1 MWTLIAA
8 VAGCSGAD
16 KSMSSDLTDQNL
28 EKPSAVNP
36 TNVIQKQKR
45 TKDVKGLNHD
55 KTKGPKI
62 QKGPKKVG
70 KKRKDDGV
78 DWRVAMASSTD
89 KWSDEL
95 KNQITAAGYDLNE
108 VAEKIKKR
116 QESTDKK
123 SQKKLGK
130 KRKDDGVDWRAAMAS
145 SPDKWSDE
153 LKNQITA
160 AGYDL
165 NEVAEK
171 IKKRQE

>member
-1 MWTLIAA
+1 MTNSSSSRRILFRPMSTVCMWTLIAA
-8 VAGCSGAD
+8 VTGCSGAD

-45 TKDVKGLNHD
+45 TKDVKGLNHA

-62 QKGPKKVG
+62 QKGPKKV
-70 KKRKDDGV
+70 
-78 DWRVAMASSTD
+78 
-89 KWSDEL
+89 
-95 KNQITAAGYDLNE
+95 
-108 VAEKIKKR
+108 
-116 QESTDKK
+116 
-123 SQKKLGK
+123 GK

-165 NEVAEK
+165 GEVAEK
-171 IKKRQE
+171 IKKRQMSTKDQ

>member
-1 MWTLIAA
+1 MTNSSSSRRILFRPIFTVCMWTLIAA
-8 VAGCSGAD
+8 VTGCSGAD

-45 TKDVKGLNHD
+45 TKDVKGLNRD

-62 QKGPKKVG
+62 QKGQKKV
-70 KKRKDDGV
+70 
-78 DWRVAMASSTD
+78 
-89 KWSDEL
+89 
-95 KNQITAAGYDLNE
+95 
-108 VAEKIKKR
+108 
-116 QESTDKK
+116 
-123 SQKKLGK
+123 GK

-165 NEVAEK
+165 GEVAEK
-171 IKKRQE
+171 IKKRQMSTKDQ